1 MKHRTNNK
9 MNIYMK
15 RHTLILNFL
24 CIAIFLL
31 LTNCRTTPVY
41 ETFTFDYTL
50 ESIGAYRI
58 DVSINSN
65 KEYKI
70 VRNNIFLNRV
80 QDEKPIY
87 TYEGILSETAFKEA
101 DTKISD
107 AGLFKMKDAY
117 GFDDKAIEGRDDLL
131 IQIAFTADG
140 KEKFIT
146 IRDSESNQFDKRFR
160 DLIFYMNSFIQEYGK

>member
-1 MKHRTNNK
+1 
-9 MNIYMK
+9 MK

-65 KEYKI
+65 KEYKM
-70 VRNNIFLNRV
+70 
-80 QDEKPIY
+80 KK
-87 TYEGILSETAFKEA
+87 LSEKERTGA
-101 DTKISD
+101 EQTK
-107 AGLFKMKDAY
+107 
-117 GFDDKAIEGRDDLL
+117 
-131 IQIAFTADG
+131 
-140 KEKFIT
+140 
-146 IRDSESNQFDKRFR
+146 N
-160 DLIFYMNSFIQEYGK
+160 

>member
-1 MKHRTNNK
+1 MNNK

-70 VRNNIFLNRV
+70 VRNNIFLNLV
-80 QDEKPIY
+80 PDEKPIY
-87 TYEGILSETAFKEA
+87 TYEI
-101 DTKISD
+101 
-107 AGLFKMKDAY
+107 
-117 GFDDKAIEGRDDLL
+117 GR
-131 IQIAFTADG
+131 AHV
-140 KEKFIT
+140 
-146 IRDSESNQFDKRFR
+146 
-160 DLIFYMNSFIQEYGK
+160 